1 VNENVVQMN
10 QGRPAYWQQACAEL
24 SASDAVM
31 AKLIDGYTSISLNGR
46 GDAFH
51 TLARSIVG
59 QQISLKAADSVWA
72 RLTANLGDVTS
83 EQVLARSVDE
93 LRSCGLSARKA
104 EYLGDLAQRHQAG
117 RLDPTL
123 WQDWD
128 DDAIIRELI
137 TIRGIGR
144 WTAEMFL
151 MFYLLRPNVL
161 PLDDIGLIKGIA
173 LNYHGGERLPRADL
187 VALAQQWQP
196 WCSVATWYLWRSLE
210 PVPVEY

>member
-1 VNENVVQMN
+1 MNDNVVRMN
-10 QGRPAYWQQACAEL
+10 QGRPAYWQQACDEL
-24 SASDAVM
+24 SANDAVM
-31 AKLIDGYTSISLNGR
+31 AKLIDGYTAISLNGR

-72 RLTANLGDVTS
+72 RLTAALGDVSS

-117 RLDPTL
+117 RLDPAL
-123 WQDWD
+123 WQDWE

-161 PLDDIGLIKGIA
+161 PLDDIGLIKAIA
-173 LNYHGGERLPRADL
+173 LHYHGGERLPRADL
-187 VALAQQWQP
+187 LAVAQQWQP

>member
-1 VNENVVQMN
+1 MSH
-10 QGRPAYWQQACAEL
+10 GHPAYWQQACDEL
-24 SASDAVM
+24 SANDAVM
-31 AKLIDGYTSISLNGR
+31 AKLINGYTSISLNGR

-72 RLTANLGDVTS
+72 RLTATLGDVSS
-83 EQVLARSVDE
+83 ESVLASSIE
-93 LRSCGLSARKA
+93 ILRSCGLSGRKA

-187 VALAQQWQP
+187 LALAQQWQP